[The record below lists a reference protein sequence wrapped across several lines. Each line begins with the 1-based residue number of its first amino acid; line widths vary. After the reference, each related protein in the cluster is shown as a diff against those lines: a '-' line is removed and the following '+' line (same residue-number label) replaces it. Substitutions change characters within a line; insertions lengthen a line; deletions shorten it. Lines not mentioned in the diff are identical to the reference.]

1 MVSSGEGSEKE
12 NLAVEKEFEAAVAKG
27 YRPCK
32 FTLTITNTTI
42 VINFRP
48 GPTCRK
54 MMDLRSLDKV
64 FKISTFEPSE
74 EELNDYIRSKRKAN
88 SSRQGIVKKE
98 KARSPS
104 PVLSIPDEL
113 SDSDEEFPEVS
124 QMFNTAKKGKM
135 KAKHEEDVG
144 FLASTGKPRLIYV
157 MSYRLRRLT
166 SPQLQRSLC
175 IPTNT

>member
-12 NLAVEKEFEAAVAKG
+12 NLAAEKEFETAVAKG

-32 FTLTITNTTI
+32 FMLTIINITI
-42 VINFRP
+42 VTNFHP
-48 GPTCRK
+48 GPTCQK
-54 MMDLRSLDKV
+54 MMDLRSSDKV
-64 FKISTFEPSE
+64 FKISTFQPSE

-88 SSRQGIVKKE
+88 SSRQGIAKKE

-135 KAKHEEDVG
+135 KAKLSQISDIASEVYEEDVG
-144 FLASTGKPRLIYV
+144 FLSSSTGKPRLIYV
-157 MSYRLRRLT
+157 MSYRLR
-166 SPQLQRSLC
+166 
-175 IPTNT
+175 